1 MASKVKAPST
11 AAQGWRGFCSF
22 ATRYVVIHCGVTVIP
37 IELLQ
42 DPAVFE
48 NPDDSKS
55 MAIQRT
61 NLQVD
66 VTIIHLVIMMLLVAE
81 R

>member
-1 MASKVKAPST
+1 M
-11 AAQGWRGFCSF
+11 
-22 ATRYVVIHCGVTVIP
+22 HCGVAVMP
-37 IELLQ
+37 IEVLQ

-61 NLQVD
+61 NLQVN
-66 VTIIHLVIMMLLVAE
+66 VTIFHLVILMLLVAE

>member
-1 MASKVKAPST
+1 
-11 AAQGWRGFCSF
+11 
-22 ATRYVVIHCGVTVIP
+22 
-37 IELLQ
+37 
-42 DPAVFE
+42 
-48 NPDDSKS
+48 